1 MATLHELQRSVFPA
15 ARPVGTADLLPEHA
29 AQDVAWVRVLR
40 PRVPAFD
47 ALERGDLAIIPGP
60 ALAVVA
66 PDAARLDEVV
76 RALVRARVTAVLL
89 VEGDAGGTNLAAL
102 GDAIAAAGGVALAL
116 GRTDPAALERRL
128 IGALIE
134 RPIVADPM
142 IDAAAG
148 RIAVDDGSRPAYRP
162 AVDRLLRELAML
174 PDGAFNARE
183 LLAPIMVGSMPA
195 QRRRLATLRAVL
207 GSASHGEAAARL
219 GIHRNTVA
227 YRIARM
233 EERAG
238 WDLADPDLRLALQVA
253 LRLVQDAR

>member
-1 MATLHELQRSVFPA
+1 MTTLHELQRSVFPA

-76 RALVRARVTAVLL
+76 RALVRARVAAVLL

-102 GDAIAAAGGVALAL
+102 GDAVAAAGGVALAL

-134 RPIVADPM
+134 QPTVAEPAVGDV
-142 IDAAAG
+142 
-148 RIAVDDGSRPAYRP
+148 AVDEVARPAYRP
-162 AVDRLLRELAML
+162 AVDRLLRELAGL

-183 LLAPIMVGSMPA
+183 LLAPVMVGSVPA
-195 QRRRLATLRAVL
+195 QRRRLTTLRAVL

-219 GIHRNTVA
+219 GVHRNTVA